1 MINLDLEGNEVEI
14 RRKGTKEI
22 KKTIGKKKAHN
33 SMEEEKVNSV
43 RKIKK

>member
-22 KKTIGKKKAHN
+22 KKTIGKKKHITAWRRKR
-33 SMEEEKVNSV
+33 SMV
-43 RKIKK
+43 